1 MFLTRLFSSVVLVII
16 ALVTLLQGS
25 YLLAAVLLFISLVAY
40 NELCK
45 ACKIHT
51 EGQYLNALEI
61 MGGIGIFVYYGMVV
75 FIESQAAQML
85 SVLFVLIGFM
95 FVYVFTFP
103 KYHAPQV
110 MS

>member
-40 NELCK
+40 NELSK

-61 MGGIGIFVYYGMVV
+61 MGAIGIFVYYGMVV
-75 FIESQAAQML
+75 FSESQAAQML

-103 KYHAPQV
+103 K
-110 MS
+110 